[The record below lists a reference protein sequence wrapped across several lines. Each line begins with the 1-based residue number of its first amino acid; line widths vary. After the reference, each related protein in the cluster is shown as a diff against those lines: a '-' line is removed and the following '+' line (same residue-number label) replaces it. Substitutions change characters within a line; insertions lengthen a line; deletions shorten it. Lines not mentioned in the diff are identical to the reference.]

1 MTIGSLNESLSSKDK
16 ENEDFE
22 RLRVTRD
29 VLQEVLEREFPDV
42 GDGEGGEGEGE
53 RWGEGGKLLL
63 SMGMSSDFEAALRAG
78 SDVVR
83 VGTSIFGARPKKGA
97 VQAS

>member
-16 ENEDFE
+16 LENEDFE

-29 VLQEVLEREFPDV
+29 VLQEVLAREFPV
-42 GDGEGGEGEGE
+42 GEGEEEKG

-83 VGTSIFGARPKKGA
+83 VGTSIFGARPKKG
-97 VQAS
+97 SS